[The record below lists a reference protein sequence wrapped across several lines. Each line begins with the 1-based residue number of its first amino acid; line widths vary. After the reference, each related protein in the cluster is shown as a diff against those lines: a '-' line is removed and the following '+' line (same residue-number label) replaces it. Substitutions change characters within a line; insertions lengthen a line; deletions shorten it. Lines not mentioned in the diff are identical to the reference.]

1 MFQKS
6 KILGQEVMSI
16 QKSNEPN
23 LPTEILF
30 RIFQLLSPKD
40 LKTVVLVCK
49 LWRDLGEDPSFW
61 TWSVVKIDSEE
72 DFQKLNIGRLQQL
85 QEIKVTHGNGTT
97 ICMACLDQVKW
108 GCPWIKYGTELCKAI
123 LEMPKVKRISGLE
136 CKGIS
141 GVGPKLFVSLLNR
154 QEKLFVYNMNPQ
166 KLELLHC
173 SLQWQKKLM

>member
-97 ICMACLDQVKW
+97 ICKW

-141 GVGPKLFVSLLNR
+141 GVGPKLFVSLLNK